1 MLRQIDHI
9 GVAVED
15 IDAALD
21 LYTGPLAM
29 PLEHRETVD
38 EQGVEAAL
46 VGVGAG
52 HVELPARVDPD
63 ELKKLRRAL
72 ESGGWHELEAEDG
85 TVALNLAQVVYVNVD
100 SDEHRVGFGT

>member
-1 MLRQIDHI
+1 MASDRPQRISV
-9 GVAVED
+9 GF
-15 IDAALD
+15 
-21 LYTGPLAM
+21 
-29 PLEHRETVD
+29 
-38 EQGVEAAL
+38 QGGQVL
-46 VGVGAG
+46 T
-52 HVELPARVDPD
+52 ARVDPD